1 MTEKNDHPDLGP
13 ADLTLTEAAEA
24 LHEGRV
30 TSVQLTDA
38 CLERIAA
45 RDQAF
50 GAWIRVYANEA
61 RDAARA
67 ADEAFAAGTAGPLTG
82 VPIGLKDV
90 IGVAGLPLTAD
101 SAVLEG
107 NVAPADATVWARLR
121 AAGMVLLGHLHC
133 GEFANGVWGANP
145 WNPTS
150 FSPGGSSSGSGIALA
165 ARMVPATLGSDGRGS
180 LRMPAAFNGVT
191 GVKPTLGL
199 VSTAGCIPITFTYDT
214 IGPMARS
221 AADCSALLSVLAGRD
236 EADHTTLVQP
246 EHEPYPTRPRGGEWP
261 LARTR
266 IGIPRFE
273 EPMSDGVATVYAR
286 FQDELAALGADLI
299 GFDWPENPLE
309 TPDAG
314 GVEYWKHI
322 LGAEALT
329 IHEQFVD
336 RSELYRDEFR
346 VLFDMLTAVGSAR
359 DYVDAQVK
367 RAEYVRTWTAIF
379 AEHELTAVAHP
390 AVQDELFGIDAT
402 SIVSMPPRMMF
413 GCWNDANFPVVSVP
427 AGSSPKD
434 DSPVGIQ
441 VVGLPF
447 TEDVLLQLVIDYQAA
462 THHHLQSPAGLDER
476 PAHQGPQRRETGT
489 SQPPFVPMPNPVEST
504 ALWSGRQRSS
514 ACCS

>member
-1 MTEKNDHPDLGP
+1 MTEP
-13 ADLTLTEAAEA
+13 ADWTLTEAAEA
-24 LHEGRV
+24 LHEGRL
-30 TSVQLTDA
+30 TSGQLTDA
-38 CLERIAA
+38 CLERIAS
-45 RDQAF
+45 RDRAS
-50 GAWIRVYANEA
+50 GAWIRVYADAA

-82 VPIGLKDV
+82 IPVGLKDV

-107 NVAPADATVWARLR
+107 NVASADATVWARLR

-165 ARMVPATLGSDGRGS
+165 ARMVPAALGSDGRGS
-180 LRMPAAFNGVT
+180 VRMPAAFNGVT

-221 AADCSALLSVLAGRD
+221 AADCAALLSVLAGRD
-236 EADHTTLVQP
+236 VADRTTLVQP
-246 EHEPYPTRPRGGEWP
+246 ERRPYPTGPRGGDRS
-261 LARTR
+261 LAGTR
-266 IGIPRFE
+266 IGVPRFD
-273 EPMSDGVATVYAR
+273 EPMSDGVTTVYAR
-286 FQDELAALGADLI
+286 FQDELAALGADLV
-299 GFDWPENPLE
+299 GFDWPENPME

-314 GVEYWKHI
+314 GVEYWKHV
-322 LGAEALT
+322 LGAEALV

-336 RSELYRDEFR
+336 RRELYRDEFR
-346 VLFDMLTAVGSAR
+346 VLFDMMTGVGSAT
-359 DYVDAQVK
+359 DYVKAQAK

-390 AVQDELFGIDAT
+390 ALQDELFGVDAT
-402 SIVSMPPRMMF
+402 SIVDKPPRMMF
-413 GCWNDANFPVVSVP
+413 GCWSDANFPVVSVP
-427 AGSSPKD
+427 AGLSPTD

-441 VVGLPF
+441 IVGLPF
-447 TEDVLLQLVIDYQAA
+447 TEDVLLQLAIDYQAA
-462 THHHLQSPAGLDER
+462 TNHHLQSPERLDER
-476 PAHQGPQRRETGT
+476 PAYEGPQRRETGT
-489 SQPPFVPMPNPVEST
+489 TQRPFVPIPNPVEST
-504 ALWSGRQRSS
+504 TLWSGHDLR
-514 ACCS
+514 